1 MMETKQLYE
10 IPTTTVVEMMAEGM
24 VCQSNPNNQQ
34 FTLPGFGDVN
44 EI

>member
-1 MMETKQLYE
+1 METKQLYD
-10 IPTTTVVEMMAEGM
+10 IPTATVVEVLAEGM
-24 VCQSNPNNQQ
+24 VCQSIPNDKQ